1 MDTSSLLPTDGNS
14 QAEIGKA
21 ESPVPLTSAIRAQ
34 SIQPGLEWFT
44 RLLAPLTRHT
54 SSGVDQTSAVTATAP
69 TVEAQPHASSAPQ
82 SSLPPPEPS
91 RESALGIDSESMTFF
106 MDDNAFRQAIQAV
119 KVGEVPVAVT
129 GAQQDPWVGQ
139 PTYPARVEAGD
150 YEHGKG
156 LNIVLL
162 VFIPILAVV
171 LTILLGLLVFLVA
184 MLYMRKKRGIK

>member
-1 MDTSSLLPTDGNS
+1 MDTSGMTPTGGEKEQS
-14 QAEIGKA
+14 G
-21 ESPVPLTSAIRAQ
+21 PVSLTSAMRSQ

-54 SSGVDQTSAVTATAP
+54 TLAIDHTSAVTATAP
-69 TVEAQPHASSAPQ
+69 TVAQPIESTKQPLSAPAAEVDIEVD
-82 SSLPPPEPS
+82 P
-91 RESALGIDSESMTFF
+91 ESMTFF
-106 MDDNAFRQAIQAV
+106 MNDEDLIRAIQAV
-119 KVGEVPVAVT
+119 KAGEVPAT
-129 GAQQDPWVGQ
+129 GAQQDPWIGQ
-139 PTYPARVEAGD
+139 PTYPARVETGD